1 MLTRRQH
8 DLLLFIHRS
17 TQIAGFTP
25 SYKEMMVAL
34 GLKAKSGIH
43 RMVIAL
49 EQRGFIRRLP
59 NHARAIEILRMPDGS
74 ISTEALLRENA
85 RLVMALLRARDAL
98 AIYEPPPKNALKV
111 VRRALPRWVRDDHVR

>member
-8 DLLLFIHRS
+8 DLLMFIHRS
-17 TQIAGFTP
+17 TQIAGVGP
-25 SYKEMMVAL
+25 SYHEMKVAL
-34 GLKAKSGIH
+34 GMKSKSGIH

-49 EQRGFIRRLP
+49 EQRGFIHRLP

-74 ISTEALLRENA
+74 ASTEALLAENA

-98 AIYEPPPKNALKV
+98 EIYEPHPQTALIE
-111 VRRALPRWVRDDHVR
+111 VRAALPRWARDDHVH